1 MFKQA
6 QWKAALAIMAAWKGG
21 MRHPIKVAD
30 TAIKAMERRTAPFL
44 EDQKRG

>member
-30 TAIKAMERRTAPFL
+30 TFL